1 MIYLATP
8 YSHDDPEV
16 MEERFALVT
25 ATAAQLMLAGYVVYS
40 PITHGHAVQ
49 VALPEHLRTDHVF
62 WLKQSMPFLCMATD
76 LYVLKLDGWQ
86 DSIGV
91 QWEIATAVALGK
103 NIEYVEIETIK
114 DNK

>member
-49 VALPEHLRTDHVF
+49 VALP
-62 WLKQSMPFLCMATD
+62 
-76 LYVLKLDGWQ
+76 
-86 DSIGV
+86 
-91 QWEIATAVALGK
+91 
-103 NIEYVEIETIK
+103 
-114 DNK
+114 

>member
-1 MIYLATP
+1 
-8 YSHDDPEV
+8 
-16 MEERFALVT
+16 
-25 ATAAQLMLAGYVVYS
+25 
-40 PITHGHAVQ
+40 
-49 VALPEHLRTDHVF
+49 
-62 WLKQSMPFLCMATD
+62 MATD